1 MLAIT
6 VKNAQS
12 AQVRFRREVSS
23 PNFQGVTHL
32 GSQPGGFFASARW
45 FIFCQVVFF
54 GQVVCVLE
62 DGLALRRSNDHRPQ
76 ADLAGRLSSLNPW
89 VGNYCHLF
97 C

>member
-32 GSQPGGFFASARW
+32 GSQPGGLFDRPG
-45 FIFCQVVFF
+45 VFF

-89 VGNYCHLF
+89 VGNYYF
-97 C
+97 AAMEWSMQ

>member
-32 GSQPGGFFASARW
+32 GSQPGGFFLSARW
-45 FIFCQVVFF
+45 FFF
-54 GQVVCVLE
+54 GQVVYVLE

-76 ADLAGRLSSLNPW
+76 ADLVGRLSSLNPW
-89 VGNYCHLF
+89 VGNYYF
-97 C
+97 AAMEWSMQ

>member
-1 MLAIT
+1 MLSGAPVLAIT

-32 GSQPGGFFASARW
+32 GSQPGGFFYRPGGL
-45 FIFCQVVFF
+45 FF

-89 VGNYCHLF
+89 VGKYCHLF

>member
-12 AQVRFRREVSS
+12 AQVQVSER
-23 PNFQGVTHL
+23 GVFPEF
-32 GSQPGGFFASARW
+32 PGGDPLGESARC
-45 FIFCQVVFF
+45 FFFLSAFFF

-89 VGNYCHLF
+89 VGNYYF
-97 C
+97 ADMEWSMQ